1 MQSGQLQRRAFITL
15 LGGVAAW
22 PLAVRAQQAERT
34 RRIAVL
40 MGIGPDA
47 DGQVCVAAL
56 RKGLQDLGWVAGRTI
71 SIEEYWSAG
80 DESQLRE
87 NAAKIIELQL
97 DIIVVYGSRALTV
110 LQQANATIPVVL
122 IGTNNP
128 SGGGFA
134 ASLSRPVGNV
144 TGFIMFELSLLSKLL
159 DVLKQLAPKVTNVAL
174 LASVHNPNASVY
186 LRALEPYAVAEN
198 VKTRAILVSELSELQ
213 DSIAEFSREPNP
225 GILIPPDVFNWTHSE
240 LIMGLAVRHRLPVVT
255 AYRRYT
261 ANGGL
266 ASYGVDE
273 SDLFRRSSSYVDRI
287 LKGEKPT
294 DLPMQAATKFDLVIN
309 RKTAG
314 LLGLDLPLS
323 LLATADEVIE

>member
-1 MQSGQLQRRAFITL
+1 MNRRSLITL
-15 LGGVAAW
+15 VAGTAAW
-22 PLAVRAQQAERT
+22 PLAARAQQPERT
-34 RRIAVL
+34 RRIGVL

-47 DGQVCVAAL
+47 DGQAYVAAL
-56 RKGLQDLGWVAGRTI
+56 RKGLEELGWIAGRTI
-71 SIEEYWSAG
+71 SIEERWSAG
-80 DESQLRE
+80 DENQLRA
-87 NAAKIIELQL
+87 NVANIIEFQP

-110 LQQANATIPVVL
+110 LQQSNATVPVVL
-122 IGTNNP
+122 VGTNNP

-144 TGFIMFELSLLSKLL
+144 TGFIMFELSLLGKHL

-186 LRALEPYAVAEN
+186 LRALEPYAVTEN
-198 VKTRAILVSELSELQ
+198 VKPRAILVSDLSELEGI
-213 DSIAEFSREPNP
+213 IAKFSLEPNP
-225 GILIPPDVFNWTHSE
+225 EILIPPDVFIWTHGE
-240 LIMGLAVRHRLPVVT
+240 LIMDLMVRHRLPVIT

-261 ANGGL
+261 VSGGL
-266 ASYGVDE
+266 VSYGVDE
-273 SDLFRRSSSYVDRI
+273 AYLFRRASSYVDRI

-294 DLPMQAATKFDLVIN
+294 DLPMQAATRFELVIN